1 MSKYPN
7 LKLDTTDIVAEARE
21 AAKQAGIPVGSI
33 GRVSVD
39 VLANYFVKAPKT
51 ARELGDFLGIEVP
64 SKGRLPKTTAQ
75 ELAVAI
81 R

>member
-1 MSKYPN
+1 MAKYDT

-21 AAKQAGIPVGSI
+21 FAKEAGIQVGSI
-33 GRVSVD
+33 GRVSVE
-39 VLANYFVKAPKT
+39 VLANYFVKQPKT
-51 ARELGDFLGIEVP
+51 ARELGDFLGIQVP
-64 SKGRLPKTTAQ
+64 SKGRLPKATAQ

>member
-1 MSKYPN
+1 MAKYDN
-7 LKLDTTDIVAEARE
+7 LKLDTTNIVSAARE
-21 AAKQAGIPVGSI
+21 LAQEQGVAVGNI

-39 VLANYFVKAPKT
+39 VLANYFVTAPKT
-51 ARELGDFLGIEVP
+51 ARELGDFLGIQVP
-64 SKGRLPKTTAQ
+64 SKGRLPKATAR

>member
-1 MSKYPN
+1 MAKYET
-7 LKLDTTDIVAEARE
+7 LALDTTRIVAAARDLARE
-21 AAKQAGIPVGSI
+21 NGTPVGSI

-39 VLANYFVKAPKT
+39 VLANYFVKTPKT
-51 ARELGDFLGIEVP
+51 ARELGDFLGIAVP
-64 SKGRLPKTTAQ
+64 QKGRLPKATAQ

>member
-1 MSKYPN
+1 MAKYTT
-7 LKLDTTDIVAEARE
+7 LVLDTSNIANAAREHARE
-21 AAKQAGIPVGSI
+21 AGKAVGNI

-39 VLANYFVKAPKT
+39 VIADYLVTQPKT
-51 ARELGDFLGIEVP
+51 ARELGDFLGLEVP
-64 SKGRLPKTTAQ
+64 SKGRLPKATAR

>member
-1 MSKYPN
+1 MAKYDT
-7 LKLDTTDIVAEARE
+7 LKLDTTDIVAAARE
-21 AAKQAGIPVGSI
+21 VARENGVAVGNI

-51 ARELGDFLGIEVP
+51 ARELGDFLGIQVP
-64 SKGRLPKTTAQ
+64 SKGRLPKATAQ
-75 ELAVAI
+75 ELAAAI

>member
-7 LKLDTTDIVAEARE
+7 LKLDTTDIVAEARDLAVE
-21 AAKQAGIPVGSI
+21 AGLQVGAI

-39 VLANYFVKAPKT
+39 VLAHYFVKRPQT
-51 ARELGDFLGIEVP
+51 ARQLGDFLNIQVP
-64 SKGRLPKTTAQ
+64 SKGRLPKETAK

>member
-1 MSKYPN
+1 MSKYTT
-7 LKLDTTDIVAEARE
+7 LKLDTTPIVSAAREHAEANGLE
-21 AAKQAGIPVGSI
+21 VGKI

-39 VLANYFVKAPKT
+39 VLANYFVTAPKT
-51 ARELGDFLGIEVP
+51 ARELGDFLGIQVP
-64 SKGRLPKTTAQ
+64 SKGRLPKATAK

>member
-1 MSKYPN
+1 MFTT
-7 LKLDTTDIVAEARE
+7 LKLDTTPIVSAARE
-21 AAKQAGIPVGSI
+21 LAQENGTPVGNI

-39 VLANYFVKAPKT
+39 VLANYFVTAPKT
-51 ARELGDFLGIEVP
+51 ARELGLFLGIQVP
-64 SKGRLPKTTAQ
+64 SKGRLPKDKAK

>member
-1 MSKYPN
+1 MFEN
-7 LKLDTTDIVAEARE
+7 LKLDNTHIVAAARE
-21 AAKQAGIPVGSI
+21 QAVADGISVGSI

-51 ARELGDFLGIEVP
+51 ARELGKFLSIEVP
-64 SKGRLPKTTAQ
+64 SKGRLPKDKAV
-75 ELAVAI
+75 ELASAI